1 MQIFIEE
8 IANLPFKFS
17 VAQGCMYL
25 LHRVLLAVAK
35 LWKNAIRESR
45 FL

>member
-8 IANLPFKFS
+8 IANSSFKFS
-17 VAQGCMYL
+17 VVQGCMYL
-25 LHRVLLAVAK
+25 LHRVLRAIAK
-35 LWKNAIRESR
+35 LWENAIRESR